1 MRYLMTMVMLC
12 LPVMAGEAENKRLNE
27 SAEMLKEIMA
37 AEDKA
42 IPQDLFS
49 KAQCAVIVPG
59 VKKAG
64 FIVGA
69 KYGRGFASCRQPGG
83 KGWTGPVGMRVE
95 GGSFGFQ
102 IGGAETD
109 VVMLVMNKKGMDR
122 LLSSKFTLGGEATA
136 AAGPVGRDTSAQT
149 DATMRAEILSWSRSR
164 GLFGGI
170 ALQGATLRDD
180 ADVDTALYG
189 GGADR
194 RAVLEG
200 KKEVPESAKALI
212 GLLNKYSGF
221 KGK

>member
-1 MRYLMTMVMLC
+1 MKKWTMGLLIC
-12 LPVMAGEAENKRLNE
+12 LPLAAGEAESKRLTE
-27 SAEMLKEIMA
+27 SAEVLKEIMGA
-37 AEDKA
+37 DDRS
-42 IPQDLFS
+42 IPQELFS

-69 KYGRGFASCRQPGG
+69 KYGRGFATCRKPGG
-83 KGWTGPVGMRVE
+83 KGWTAPVGMRVE

-109 VVMLVMNKKGMDR
+109 VIMLVMNEKGMQR

-136 AAGPVGRDTSAQT
+136 AAGPVGRDTTAQT

-164 GLFGGI
+164 GLFGGV

-180 ADVDTALYG
+180 AEVDSALYG
-189 GGADR
+189 GGVVRKD
-194 RAVLEG
+194 VLAG
-200 KKEVPESAKALI
+200 KTAAPKAAQPLI
-212 GLLNKYSGF
+212 DLLNKYSAF
-221 KGK
+221 KSK